1 MTAMQDA
8 YDALCAYTLARGDAE
23 FIHQHVV
30 DAFTAQHATDST
42 KPIGLTFALVG
53 LYLVVEKQS
62 SGRQVQQVHVLL
74 GRRRRRWPT
83 FDLPRNRGAMSAV
96 DVMTYREGLA
106 RDRAIRARCEDVWAA
121 YAGSHRAVRDLLG
134 SYDMA

>member
-8 YDALCAYTLARGDAE
+8 YDALCAYTLARADAE

-30 DAFTAQHATDST
+30 DSFTAQQATDRT
-42 KPIGLTFALVG
+42 KPVALTFALVG
-53 LYLVVEKQS
+53 LYLVVERQR

-83 FDLPRNRGAMSAV
+83 FDLPLDRGAMSAI
-96 DVMTYREGLA
+96 DVMTYGEGPE
-106 RDRAIRARCEDVWAA
+106 RDRAIRAWCEDVWAA
-121 YAGSHRAVRDLLG
+121 YAGSHRSVRDLLG
-134 SYDMA
+134 SYDLA